1 MAYLKR
7 KSARLSARALA
18 HVCAVVTTLV
28 ISGDA
33 FAHARLRT
41 PTPRTNDDNLKD
53 GVGGAPCGG
62 KPRTGTPARYT
73 MGQTITVQW
82 EETINHAGCFI
93 IKLSP
98 ANDQNF
104 TMLANP
110 PHSAAGGVPRQY
122 SAQVKLP
129 DGMTCNACTLQL
141 IQVMNNTVPCPVVN
155 IPAGDSYYSCA
166 DVQIVAPPPPDAG
179 TGGSGGGSAG
189 GAGGGSGGSGGS
201 GGGDVAQGGGSGTA
215 GGMAAG
221 TGGGTQPAGTG
232 GGSAGGAASQE
243 MDGLSGGGL
252 AEGGCSSAGALSTV
266 ALMALAGVLRRRR
279 SRH

>member
-1 MAYLKR
+1 MGYPQR

-28 ISGDA
+28 ISGEA

-110 PHSAAGGVPRQY
+110 PHSTTGGVPRQY

-189 GAGGGSGGSGGS
+189 GAGGGGGGGS

-221 TGGGTQPAGTG
+221 TGGGSEPVGTG
-232 GGSAGGAASQE
+232 GGSAGGGAPSQE

-252 AEGGCSSAGALSTV
+252 AEGGCSSAGAFSAV
-266 ALMALAGVLRRRR
+266 ALMALAGALRRRR
-279 SRH
+279 SRR